1 VRRAAAVAALLLS
14 ASLAEA
20 SGLDDLRAAVERLR
34 AHEPIRVRVTQ
45 ENTGEYS
52 DEGQKRTRQARASIV
67 AEDGGA
73 GQGLQLVYDDAA
85 LTQAAREQAGRRDS
99 RGPGDAV
106 RDLDALRV
114 LDLLRPAEKLLEDL
128 VGARLQSESVDR
140 AGGRPARALELVLRA
155 PRGLDREKGF
165 HVTRSARVWI
175 DSSGVPLASEIR
187 VHTEVRRFIFK
198 VRFDTTEKNEYAVAS
213 RRLVTRRRDTTNRW
227 KAWIIAE
234 GENRSTTTIEPMQR
248 FSVDP
253 NAAIQR

>member
-1 VRRAAAVAALLLS
+1 MRGAAGVAVLLLP
-14 ASLAEA
+14 ASLAGA
-20 SGLDDLRAAVERLR
+20 TGLDDLRSALETLR
-34 AHEPIRVRVTQ
+34 AREPIRARITQ
-45 ENTGEYS
+45 ESTGEYS

-73 GQGLQLVYDDAA
+73 GHGLRLVYDDAA
-85 LTQAAREQAGRRDS
+85 LAQAAREPAGRRDS

-114 LDLLRPAEKLLEDL
+114 LELVRPAEKLLEDL
-128 VGARLQSESVDR
+128 AGARLLSDSVDST
-140 AGGRPARALELVLRA
+140 GGRPARALELALRA

-165 HVTRSARVWI
+165 NVTRRARVWI
-175 DSSGVPLASEIR
+175 DSSGNPLASEIR

-213 RRLVTRRRDTTNRW
+213 RRLVTRRRDATNRW

-234 GENRSTTTIEPMQR
+234 GENHSTTTIEP
-248 FSVDP
+248 
-253 NAAIQR
+253 IE